1 MKNIILAIF
10 VAVVMLALIIPLE
23 NQLSDCQFEC
33 NHLQTKIDRLEA
45 LSEYEP
51 ALNQLLTPL
60 AWAQLK
66 VANEVLKNQRHKAY
80 EGYEMPLL
88 TEKERE

>member
-1 MKNIILAIF
+1 MGITTVLI
-10 VAVVMLALIIPLE
+10 IIPLRG
-23 NQLSDCQFEC
+23 QLSDCRFEC

-88 TEKERE
+88 TEKERKR